1 MGLMDEISKQD
12 RSIRYSS
19 KLAELKDKL
28 SPEDFAE
35 FMVAIN
41 NPRINQT
48 AIRRVL
54 QARGI
59 MVGSGTLSRLRSE
72 LNEVR

>member
-1 MGLMDEISKQD
+1 MGLMDEINKQD

>member
-1 MGLMDEISKQD
+1 MGLMDEISKQE

-28 SPEDFAE
+28 SPEDFAD
-35 FMVAIN
+35 FMDAIN

>member
-1 MGLMDEISKQD
+1 MGLMDEIAKQEG
-12 RSIRYSS
+12 SIRYSS

-28 SPEDFAE
+28 SEEDFAD
-35 FMVAIN
+35 FMAAIN

-59 MVGSGTLSRLRSE
+59 AVGSGTLSRLRSE

>member
-35 FMVAIN
+35 FMAAIN

>member
-28 SPEDFAE
+28 SPEDFAD
-35 FMVAIN
+35 FMDAIN
-41 NPRINQT
+41 NPRISQS

-72 LNEVR
+72 LNEVQ